1 MQHINQL
8 NNIIMIS
15 SIIHNSLFNKIIKIS
30 FKLHHLILHLNPS
43 SHLMTRLD
51 PTEQMQRHDLTR
63 LDYARLLCM
72 WYQTEHQAPNF
83 QCLNSA
89 TGHQAPILKTEHQV
103 PISEYGAS
111 SPQRPICDTT
121 TNNNFTTT
129 SQCQN

>member
-8 NNIIMIS
+8 NNIIIVS

-43 SHLMTRLD
+43 SHLMTRLNSTQ
-51 PTEQMQRHDLTR
+51 PMQRHDSTR
-63 LDYARLLCM
+63 LCILLCM
-72 WYQTEHQAPNF
+72 SYQMEHQAPNF